1 MTTASATT
9 RVRLLEAA
17 GETFADEG
25 FAGAT
30 VRSICARADANVA
43 AVHYHFGDKE
53 SLYREAIDYAFA
65 RLHERFP
72 RPAALPQGASLERQ
86 LRAHVEA
93 LLARLL
99 VSSDSWHGRLL
110 AREMADPGPALPQVV
125 ERYMRPQVE
134 ALEQLIGGV
143 RPELDPAARR
153 LHALGLVAQCVFF
166 RHARPV
172 LDVLYGPSSFG
183 AAEVPRLSGHI
194 VETFLTGLGL
204 APAAPASGSPE
215 QESP

>member
-17 GETFADEG
+17 GEAFADEG

-53 SLYREAIDYAFA
+53 SLYREVVDYAFA
-65 RLHERFP
+65 QLHERFP
-72 RPAALPQGASLERQ
+72 RPASLPAEASVERQ

-93 LLARLL
+93 MLARLL
-99 VSSDSWHGRLL
+99 QAGESWQGRLL
-110 AREMADPGPALPQVV
+110 AREMAEPGPALSQVV
-125 ERYMRPQVE
+125 ERYMRPQIE
-134 ALEQLIGGV
+134 AIEQLLGAV
-143 RPELDPAARR
+143 RPDLDRAARR
-153 LHALGLVAQCVFF
+153 LHALSLIAQCVFF

-172 LDVLYGPSSFG
+172 LDVLYGPSAFG
-183 AAEVPRLSGHI
+183 ADEAPRLSAHI
-194 VETFLTGLGL
+194 VETFLCGLGL
-204 APAAPASGSPE
+204 APARGA